1 MDYLDTSFILS
12 LAVKSDMNHE
22 KAVRLEK
29 KLRDPVI
36 SKLVIVELYSVFSR
50 LSDEPE
56 PMVRYAIKRSGAE
69 LKEADLN
76 EAAELSIIISGK
88 LRLKSLD
95 LLHASLA
102 KMIGADRFVTFD
114 EDIRRKGLHPIG
126 IEVIS
131 E

>member
-12 LAVKSDMNHE
+12 LAVKSDVNHE

-56 PMVRYAIKRSGAE
+56 PMVRYAIKRSSAE

-76 EAAELSIIISGK
+76 EAAELSIIISRK

-102 KMIGADRFVTFD
+102 KMIGADRFITFD
-114 EDIRRKGLHPIG
+114 EDIRRKGLHLIG

>member
-1 MDYLDTSFILS
+1 
-12 LAVKSDMNHE
+12 MNHE

-56 PMVRYAIKRSGAE
+56 PMVRYAIKRSSAE

-76 EAAELSIIISGK
+76 EAAELSIIIFRK

-95 LLHASLA
+95 LLYASLA
-102 KMIGADRFVTFD
+102 KMIGANRFITFA